1 MQTPLSYAEVAARI
15 RLRPS
20 IRPADPSATQSI
32 ESFRRFTATI
42 ETGDLVAVRSE
53 SCGQVRFWL
62 TGIDG
67 LSRARGLLF
76 TEDCP
81 EFGDHAWLIETGRN
95 AFCPDGQDRLV
106 IPTMAVIRFIEE
118 FPHGVGIDASSGRAT
133 LLSPDMASG

>member
-15 RLRPS
+15 RFRPS
-20 IRPADPSATQSI
+20 ARPPDPSAAQSL
-32 ESFRRFTATI
+32 ESFRRFTAAS
-42 ETGDLVAVRSE
+42 EAGDLVAVRSE
-53 SCGQVRFWL
+53 SGGQVRFWL
-62 TGIDG
+62 TNIDG

-81 EFGDHAWLIETGRN
+81 EFGDHAWLLATGRN

-106 IPTMAVIRFIEE
+106 IPTAAVIRFIEE
-118 FPHGVGIDASSGRAT
+118 FPHGVAIDASSSRAA